1 MLSEYVRKNAGIE
14 RSEKFQVQRLES
26 AYLNLNPQPLT
37 IQPSII
43 YDPA

>member
-1 MLSEYVRKNAGIE
+1 MLSEYARKNAVIE

-26 AYLNLNPQPLT
+26 VSLTLNPTLNHPT
-37 IQPSII
+37 SII